1 MILEILL
8 SKKWTRKIIALPLT
22 ITFNEWFSAGIVPE
36 NLKITKVI
44 PIYKKKKTM
53 LKNFQTI
60 DQYTSMF
67 FKDTWTIGI
76 Q

>member
-1 MILEILL
+1 MILEIL

-36 NLKITKVI
+36 NLKIAKVI
-44 PIYKKKKTM
+44 PIYKKKTM

-67 FKDTWTIGI
+67 FKDTWTICI